1 MNEKKISTN
10 IFYNIINQVVTFV
23 TPLVLSPYV
32 SRVLSAE
39 LVGDYSFALANSSY
53 FVLIEALGLSLY
65 GMLKVSST
73 RNDKKEIS
81 ALFKEIMVAKTI
93 LMGICIVFYL
103 SLFVFIDGSNQ
114 TLNLIMILNIISTG
128 IDSTW
133 FLCGVEDFK
142 TTTIRNAG
150 VRIINVV
157 LVFVFVKSRADFL
170 IYALIMQGS
179 NVLSYI
185 VVFPAI
191 KKYIIPVS
199 VSLKRVFIHIKNSM
213 VYFIPGIINTIF
225 TSADKT
231 ILGAFSNNYEVGV
244 YEQASKICS
253 MCGSI
258 INSVSNVMLPR
269 ITYLNHHNN
278 KEESKKIL
286 FKTIRCASII
296 SIGISAGMICVSDY
310 FVPFFFGPGYD
321 KSTVLLQILSIN
333 VLLNVVANYMG
344 QQCLVSNNKQGKY
357 NIAISIAAVT
367 NVVLNLILVNEYQS
381 IGVSIASVVSSL
393 ITLVFVL
400 YFSKEKIKFNDL
412 IKMTWKSIFSA
423 FVMVYVLS
431 FIKLRSIS
439 FTLIVRIPVG
449 ALIYFIMLFLL
460 REQMIREIIF
470 ELKSFVQKKAER

>member
-157 LVFVFVKSRADFL
+157 LVFVFVKS
-170 IYALIMQGS
+170 G
-179 NVLSYI
+179 
-185 VVFPAI
+185 
-191 KKYIIPVS
+191 
-199 VSLKRVFIHIKNSM
+199 
-213 VYFIPGIINTIF
+213 
-225 TSADKT
+225 
-231 ILGAFSNNYEVGV
+231 
-244 YEQASKICS
+244 
-253 MCGSI
+253 
-258 INSVSNVMLPR
+258 
-269 ITYLNHHNN
+269 
-278 KEESKKIL
+278 
-286 FKTIRCASII
+286 
-296 SIGISAGMICVSDY
+296 
-310 FVPFFFGPGYD
+310 
-321 KSTVLLQILSIN
+321 
-333 VLLNVVANYMG
+333 
-344 QQCLVSNNKQGKY
+344 
-357 NIAISIAAVT
+357 
-367 NVVLNLILVNEYQS
+367 
-381 IGVSIASVVSSL
+381 
-393 ITLVFVL
+393 
-400 YFSKEKIKFNDL
+400 
-412 IKMTWKSIFSA
+412 
-423 FVMVYVLS
+423 
-431 FIKLRSIS
+431 
-439 FTLIVRIPVG
+439 
-449 ALIYFIMLFLL
+449 
-460 REQMIREIIF
+460 
-470 ELKSFVQKKAER
+470 